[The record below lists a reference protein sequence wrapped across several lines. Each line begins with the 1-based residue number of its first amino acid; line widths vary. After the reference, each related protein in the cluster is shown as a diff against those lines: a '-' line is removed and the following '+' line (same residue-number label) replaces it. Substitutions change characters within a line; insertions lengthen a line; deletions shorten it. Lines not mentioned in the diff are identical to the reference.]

1 MKYKVVILALFMAHW
16 ESISGC
22 SGSKSPD
29 GTVETTGRGLI
40 GKKQLLCIVHGSSNN
55 STNIQSLYVHLVIF
69 VTNKQ
74 VA

>member
-40 GKKQLLCIVHGSSNN
+40 GKKQLLCMVHGSSN
-55 STNIQSLYVHLVIF
+55 II
-69 VTNKQ
+69 
-74 VA
+74 

>member
-1 MKYKVVILALFMAHW
+1 MKYKAVILALFMAHW

-40 GKKQLLCIVHGSSNN
+40 GKKQLLCMVHGSSNI
-55 STNIQSLYVHLVIF
+55 IQSLYVHLVSF
-69 VTNKQ
+69 VTDKQ
-74 VA
+74 LA

>member
-29 GTVETTGRGLI
+29 GTVETTGRGLY
-40 GKKQLLCIVHGSSNN
+40 GKKQFFTWYTALSIFF
-55 STNIQSLYVHLVIF
+55 F
-69 VTNKQ
+69 VTDKQ

>member
-29 GTVETTGRGLI
+29 GTVETTDRGLF
-40 GKKQLLCIVHGSSNN
+40 GKKQLLYMVHVVCR
-55 STNIQSLYVHLVIF
+55 STFNIQLL
-69 VTNKQ
+69 
-74 VA
+74 